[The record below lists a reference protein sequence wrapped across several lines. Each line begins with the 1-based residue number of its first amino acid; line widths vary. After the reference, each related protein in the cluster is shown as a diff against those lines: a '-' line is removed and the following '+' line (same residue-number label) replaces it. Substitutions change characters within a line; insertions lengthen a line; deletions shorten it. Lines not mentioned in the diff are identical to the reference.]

1 MQGAENIWRYNLE
14 TKELKT
20 IQPLAVKGD
29 PKLRFNWNTPIVTGI
44 HNPDRIYAGSQ
55 FVHVSDDM
63 GQTWRKISGDLTTND
78 PTKTNTEKSGGLSV
92 DNSGAEN
99 HCTIFTIAES
109 PLNKEI
115 IWAGTDDGNVQIT
128 KDGGKTWTNVT
139 LNLKGLPKN
148 TWCYHIEASVFNE
161 GTAYAVFDGHS
172 KNDYATYVYKTSDF
186 GKTWTSIVTADIDG
200 FARNI
205 QEDFKNPNLLF
216 LGTEK
221 GLYITVD
228 GGKNWSKFENNMP
241 AVAVHYLDLHPKTND
256 LVMATHGRGII
267 ILDDVSPLRQITP
280 EILKKDVHFFEMKP
294 FAIEEQSSF
303 GGTASEL
310 EFVGPNPNTA
320 AQIVYYLKKRHTFGK
335 MEMEIQD
342 LNGHKIATLI
352 PGKQKGINIVTW
364 NFNTKNPKIATAKT
378 LSYGGFTSPR
388 VPEGTYKVVLT
399 KGNDTYTQEFKV
411 VNDPK
416 SVISAA
422 ERKKQAETTKM
433 LFDKNEELAYMV
445 YELDEMIALNKKIM
459 EKDAKSAKS
468 NGKIDSEFNSLK
480 NTMVV
485 TTGDMYVGAAEPQL
499 REKLSA
505 IYATVASQFDAPS
518 PSQIANIEN
527 IMDQFN
533 TAKSGFSDL
542 KSKYKNKLVGQATK
556 LQIPFALK
564 SFEDYL
570 KD

>member
-1 MQGAENIWRYNLE
+1 
-14 TKELKT
+14 
-20 IQPLAVKGD
+20 
-29 PKLRFNWNTPIVTGI
+29 
-44 HNPDRIYAGSQ
+44 
-55 FVHVSDDM
+55 
-63 GQTWRKISGDLTTND
+63 
-78 PTKTNTEKSGGLSV
+78 
-92 DNSGAEN
+92 
-99 HCTIFTIAES
+99 
-109 PLNKEI
+109 
-115 IWAGTDDGNVQIT
+115 
-128 KDGGKTWTNVT
+128 
-139 LNLKGLPKN
+139 
-148 TWCYHIEASVFNE
+148 
-161 GTAYAVFDGHS
+161 
-172 KNDYATYVYKTSDF
+172 
-186 GKTWTSIVTADIDG
+186 
-200 FARNI
+200 
-205 QEDFKNPNLLF
+205 
-216 LGTEK
+216 
-221 GLYITVD
+221 
-228 GGKNWSKFENNMP
+228 
-241 AVAVHYLDLHPKTND
+241 
-256 LVMATHGRGII
+256 
-267 ILDDVSPLRQITP
+267 
-280 EILKKDVHFFEMKP
+280 MKP

-320 AQIVYYLKKRHTFGK
+320 TQIVYYLKKRHTFGK

-342 LNGHKIATLI
+342 LNGHKIASLI

-416 SVISAA
+416 SVISVMG
-422 ERKKQAETTKM
+422 EKKKQAETTKM

-564 SFEDYL
+564 SFEEYL
-570 KD
+570 KE